1 MPPIFD
7 ISGVLNVQ
15 SQYLHDLGN
24 SNTNGITVTNG
35 IKNLQDYLNTL
46 KGAIAS
52 SGASTADILTKQS
65 DVNQI
70 VTDETNRLNRKKQQI
85 YAKTFMSQRMA
96 QLNDNYKN
104 RQAYINKIFIIIV
117 IGLLIFIGLIKLKN
131 WMPFIPSGIFDLLIT
146 ILFAVII
153 IVVVVKIY
161 AMNQRDNLNFD
172 ELKLP
177 PMPQENKYQETKA
190 KVESGNLL
198 GAVQGNQCI
207 GQDCCPPGTTWNE
220 GLNKCYP
227 TCPNGTDGNPDQNW
241 DTTAATPACSTT
253 ASGRDSKACGRVFV
267 STSTPCGTDAFSC
280 MNNQTP
286 PFTPSEF
293 SEYSLYNNIIIY
305 KVFEYII
312 I

>member
-1 MPPIFD
+1 MSIFD

-24 SNTNGITVTNG
+24 SNTDGTTATNG
-35 IKNLQDYLNTL
+35 IKNLQTYLNTL

-70 VTDETNRLNRKKQQI
+70 VTTETDRLNTKKQQI
-85 YAKTFMSQRMA
+85 DAKLDMSKRMA

-117 IGLLIFIGLIKLKN
+117 IGLLIFIGLIKLKS

-146 ILFAVII
+146 ILFAVVI
-153 IVVVVKIY
+153 IVVVMKIY
-161 AMNQRDNLNFD
+161 AMNRRDNLNFD

-177 PMPQENKYQETKA
+177 PMPEQNKYKETKA
-190 KVESGNLL
+190 KVDAGNLL
-198 GAVQGNQCI
+198 GAVQGDHCI

-227 TCPNGTDGNPDQNW
+227 TCPDSNKKW
-241 DTTAATPACSTT
+241 DTTTATVANQTCNTNATNS
-253 ASGRDSKACGRVFV
+253 SGEGTKPCGNVFV
-267 STSTPCGTDAFSC
+267 YLSTPCGTDAFSC

-293 SEYSLYNNIIIY
+293 SEYSLY
-305 KVFEYII
+305 K
-312 I
+312 

>member
-1 MPPIFD
+1 MSIFD
-7 ISGVLNVQ
+7 INGVLNVQ

-24 SNTNGITVTNG
+24 SNTNGGTATAG
-35 IKNLQDYLNTL
+35 IQNLQTYLNTL
-46 KGAIAS
+46 KEAIAS

-65 DVNQI
+65 TVNQI
-70 VTDETNRLNRKKQQI
+70 VTDEASRLDKKKQQI
-85 YAKTFMSQRMA
+85 DAKTFMSQRMA

-104 RQAYINKIFIIIV
+104 RQAYINKIFIIVV

-177 PMPQENKYQETKA
+177 PMPEENKYQENKA
-190 KVESGNLL
+190 KVDAGNLL
-198 GAVQGNQCI
+198 GAVQGEQCV
-207 GQDCCPPGTTWNE
+207 GQNCCDSNATIWSDTR
-220 GLNKCYP
+220 KTCYP
-227 TCPNGTDGNPDQNW
+227 KPYTDTTPNPDVNYIWKQENY
-241 DTTAATPACSTT
+241 
-253 ASGRDSKACGRVFV
+253 DSV
-267 STSTPCGTDAFSC
+267 GTYIKRTDCTDPYLKVCNNVCINKNEDCISAFSC

-293 SEYSLYNNIIIY
+293 SEYSLY
-305 KVFEYII
+305 K
-312 I
+312 